1 MLSDIQQATLTD
13 TKLQCSIHL
22 IQTDSW
28 TDHDLNHLPGKFQDV
43 DTAELQAFQH
53 VKEDLTANKQ
63 ENVILLYVELV
74 LSYHL

>member
-1 MLSDIQQATLTD
+1 MTLSDIQQATLTD
-13 TKLQCSIHL
+13 TKCSIYL

-28 TDHDLNHLPGKFQDV
+28 TDHDLNHLPRKFQDV